1 MTGKGKH
8 TPSFRRKFLISGAVF
23 FLLVLLIASFFGQKG
38 LLEIYKAR
46 REKAELVQRMERLEN
61 RKARLEMEIR
71 ELKTNPEAV
80 EEKAREKL
88 WMVKP
93 QEIVI
98 IRKDRF

>member
-8 TPSFRRKFLISGAVF
+8 PPSFRRKFLISGAVF

-46 REKAELVQRMERLEN
+46 REKAELVQRIERLEN
-61 RKARLEMEIR
+61 RKTRLEMEIR

-93 QEIVI
+93 EEIVI